1 MTTMRL
7 SVALLFPLLTC
18 ILLSSSVA
26 WSPPLPPAAADS
38 VAFDV
43 EYVNVASDSA
53 NLSRLNVYLRIVY
66 DEVQFIKASK
76 DSFRAQYKAT
86 ITMLDT
92 SGAGVDSSV
101 FTDAISI
108 ASLDDANST
117 SKFRLRLIV
126 FDLPPDEYT
135 IDIKVKDI
143 ETDHEG
149 KYNSGPIKL
158 KEYLDQGFLASD
170 ILFLDNATKGP
181 DGKVIWQPR
190 VSNVQSNAGRILM
203 YFEVYNVLPEDSFK
217 VHYEVLDSDGKVL
230 LEHEYWQRGDGR
242 RTQNIIDIEGET
254 LTHGSYATRV
264 RVTYGDQTYELG
276 KPFNWYLEGLP
287 LEFTDIA
294 KAIRVL
300 KYIANKDDY
309 KKLMHLD
316 KENQYK
322 GFVKFWKSRDPTPLT
337 PDNDVR
343 DRYYK
348 RVAFAN
354 KQYATLKRE
363 GWTTDMGWVYIVLG
377 PPDVVNRDTYN
388 QSFSTIRTGKTV
400 KAVQS
405 WVYYQY
411 NRQLLF
417 YDTTGFGNFR
427 LENPETLY
435 EIVKF

>member
-1 MTTMRL
+1 MVFL
-7 SVALLFPLLTC
+7 FPFLALLLP
-18 ILLSSSVA
+18 SSTMATGLPIS
-26 WSPPLPPAAADS
+26 PPAADT

-43 EYVNVASDSA
+43 EFVNLAADSA
-53 NLSRLNVYLRIVY
+53 DLSRLNIYLRIVY

-76 DSFRAQYKAT
+76 DSFRAQYKA
-86 ITMLDT
+86 IVSVLDT
-92 SGAGVDSSV
+92 SGAKIDSLEY
-101 FTDAISI
+101 TDTISI

-117 SKFRLRLIV
+117 SKFRLRRIA
-126 FDLPPDEYT
+126 FDLPADEYVVQ
-135 IDIKVKDI
+135 IVVKDL
-143 ETDHEG
+143 ETEHEG
-149 KYNSGPIKL
+149 TYKSGPIEL
-158 KEYLDQGFLASD
+158 KEYPDQGFVASD
-170 ILFLDNATKGP
+170 ILFLDNATKRS

-190 VSNVQSNAGRILM
+190 VSNVQSNARRILM
-203 YFEVYNVLPEDSFK
+203 YFEVYNVVQEDSYK
-217 VHYEVLDSDGKVL
+217 VHYEVLDTGGNTL
-230 LEHEYWQRGDGR
+230 LDHEFWQKGAGR
-242 RTQNIIDIEGET
+242 RTQNIIDIEGES
-254 LTHGSYATRV
+254 LTHGTYATRV
-264 RVTYGDQTYELG
+264 EITHGGQTYELG

-287 LEFTDIA
+287 LEFTDIG

-300 KYIANKDDY
+300 KYIAKKDEY
-309 KKLMHLD
+309 KKLTRLD
-316 KENQYK
+316 KEHQYE

-337 PDNDVR
+337 PDNDAR
-343 DRYYK
+343 DQYYT

-354 KQYATLKRE
+354 EKYATLKRE

-388 QSFSTIRTGKTV
+388 QSFGTIRTGKTV

-405 WVYYQY
+405 WVYYKY